1 MPRTVLSIVELGGY
15 PNFTPLYRAV
25 GYEVLTATSMRKA
38 LGLVKRHRP
47 DLVVAEFN
55 YQSDFR
61 DRTSNLES
69 LLATL
74 QARCPATQV
83 IVFYE
88 KEQAGH
94 LDRLLGR
101 FSVFATL
108 PFPVD
113 ESGLRETLMRAGRSL
128 GEAEERGGR

>member
-1 MPRTVLSIVELGGY
+1 MELGGY
-15 PNFTPLYRAV
+15 PNFTPIYEAA
-25 GYEVLTATSMRKA
+25 GYQVLMASSMRKA
-38 LGLVKRHRP
+38 LSLVKKHRP
-47 DLVVAEFN
+47 ELIVAEFN

-74 QARCPATQV
+74 QARCPTAKT

-88 KEQAGH
+88 KRHAVH

-101 FSVFATL
+101 FTVFAAL
-108 PFPVD
+108 QFPIDAEAVA
-113 ESGLRETLMRAGRSL
+113 EAVKRAGIV
-128 GEAEERGGR
+128 APPDQTM